1 MDLSWHIWYG
11 KNCFNL
17 FQLQKFEESEIMNW
31 SLGKCFNLLYSFP
44 VVYFLLYM
52 NFNSLK
58 MTCTYSSVMVP
69 QLSLADVIRFSL
81 PLLVIICCCLGGTR
95 SGFPHL
101 PLPAW
106 GNHPTCLQWSH
117 QEPLLLWTLLNHLV
131 SEALAL
137 STCVL
142 LRILTMCF
150 SLYRAFLDSLPGA
163 WLSCERVYWAE
174 ESWIPGGPF
183 PLHVVN
189 SMFWWPLN

>member
-1 MDLSWHIWYG
+1 
-11 KNCFNL
+11 
-17 FQLQKFEESEIMNW
+17 MNW

-101 PLPAW
+101 PLPTW

>member
-1 MDLSWHIWYG
+1 
-11 KNCFNL
+11 
-17 FQLQKFEESEIMNW
+17 MNW

-69 QLSLADVIRFSL
+69 QLSLSDVIRFSL

-142 LRILTMCF
+142 LRRYLPCV
-150 SLYRAFLDSLPGA
+150 FL
-163 WLSCERVYWAE
+163 CTEH
-174 ESWIPGGPF
+174 SWIPSLEPDW
-183 PLHVVN
+183 VVRECIELKRVE
-189 SMFWWPLN
+189 SLEAHSPCML